1 MTARRASGTL
11 GDLLSSR
18 RGQRF
23 VGRDAEL
30 ELFSAAL
37 AAPEPELRV
46 LYLHGPGGIGKTSLL
61 EMYARRAAVADA
73 MVVRLDGRELPA
85 TPDGVLDVLRS
96 VLDVP
101 TGNGPITA
109 PSGRIVLLVDG
120 YDRLAPLDDW
130 VRTALLPRLPASAV
144 SVLAARRPPDPAWRV
159 DHAWRDLLRVVA
171 LRNLDPGD
179 SRLLL
184 RRADVDD
191 ALHDRL
197 LAVTHGHPLALSL
210 LVDVVAG
217 GGAVPGGRDPLPP
230 DVVANLVRRFVDV
243 VPSDTHRRALEV
255 CAIARVTTESLL
267 RDVLEADD
275 VHDLFA
281 WLRGLSIIESGA
293 DGIFPHD
300 LARDVLDIDLRWR
313 DPDSYRRVFQRVR
326 DHTRRRLDTLHGYA
340 QRRAVFDIKFMF
352 RNLPGVLSP
361 VDWDAWGGH
370 DPEPARADEHP
381 AAVEL
386 VRRHEGDEAAAIAER
401 WLDRQPQGCFVLRED
416 DAVRGVLV
424 LLDLTAATAHDR
436 AADPGADAAWT
447 YAQRHAPPRTGE
459 VVTLTRFVVDRD
471 AYQRPSATLNA
482 TPIVTFQRY
491 LSTPALSWDFL
502 ALHEPG
508 QWDDYFAV
516 ADLPRAEGAD
526 FTVGGRRYGLFA
538 HDFRQVPV
546 DALLELVTD
555 RALAQDPALP
565 RPAAPEVSVL
575 SHEEFADAAKQALGD
590 LQRADLL
597 VRNPLLRTALLRA
610 RAGGDEPTADDL
622 AALLREAVD
631 SLRDHPRDDK
641 LWRAVE
647 RTYVDPA
654 ATQERAAAALGVP
667 FSTFRR
673 HLTEGVS
680 RVVAWLWDRELYG
693 SPR

>member
-37 AAPEPELRV
+37 GAPEPQLRV
-46 LYLHGPGGIGKTSLL
+46 LYVHGPGGIGKTSLL
-61 EMYARRAAVADA
+61 EVYARRAAVADA

-96 VLDVP
+96 ALDVP

-109 PSGRIVLLVDG
+109 PSGRLVLLVDG

-130 VRTALLPRLPASAV
+130 VRTALLPRLPANAV
-144 SVLAARRPPDPAWRV
+144 TVLAARRPPDPAWRV
-159 DHAWRDLLRVVA
+159 DPAWRDLLRVVA
-171 LRNLDPGD
+171 LRNLDPGA
-179 SRLLL
+179 SRQLL

-191 ALHDRL
+191 AVHDRL

-217 GGAVPGGRDPLPP
+217 GGAMPGPGDPPPP
-230 DVVANLVRRFVDV
+230 DVVASLVRRFVDA

-267 RDVLEADD
+267 RDVLEVDD

-300 LARDVLDIDLRWR
+300 LARDVLDVDLRWR
-313 DPDSYRRVFQRVR
+313 DPESHRRVFRRVR
-326 DHTRRRLDTLHGYA
+326 AHIHRRLETLHGRA
-340 QRRAVFDIKFMF
+340 QQRALFDEKFVF
-352 RNLPGVLSP
+352 RNLRSVLSP
-361 VDWDAWGGH
+361 VDWDAWGRDH
-370 DPEPARADEHP
+370 PEPARADEH
-381 AAVEL
+381 AAALEL
-386 VRRHEGDEAAAIAER
+386 IRAHEGDDAAAIAER
-401 WLDRQPQGCFVLRED
+401 WLDRQPASCFVLREEG
-416 DAVRGVLV
+416 AVRGVLI
-424 LLDLTAATAHDR
+424 LLDLTAASAHDR
-436 AADPGADAAWT
+436 AADPGTDAAWA

-459 VVTLTRFVVDRD
+459 VVTQTRFVVDRD
-471 AYQRPSATLNA
+471 AYQQPSPTLNA
-482 TPIVTFQRY
+482 TPIITLQRY
-491 LSTPALSWDFL
+491 LATPELSWDFL
-502 ALHEPG
+502 TLHEPER
-508 QWDDYFAV
+508 WDDYFAV

-546 DALLELVTD
+546 DAWLELVTE
-555 RALAQDPALP
+555 RALSQDPTLP
-565 RPAAPEVSVL
+565 PPAAPEVSVL
-575 SHEEFADAAKQALGD
+575 SHEEFADAVKRALGD
-590 LQRADLL
+590 LQRPDLL
-597 VRNPLLRTALLRA
+597 ARNPLLRTALLRA

-622 AALLREAVD
+622 AALIREAVD

>member
-37 AAPEPELRV
+37 GAPEPQLRV
-46 LYLHGPGGIGKTSLL
+46 LYVHGPGGIGKTSLL
-61 EMYARRAAVADA
+61 EVYARRAAVADA

-109 PSGRIVLLVDG
+109 PSGRLVLLVDG

-130 VRTALLPRLPASAV
+130 VRTALLPRLPANAV
-144 SVLAARRPPDPAWRV
+144 TVLAARRPPDPAWRV
-159 DHAWRDLLRVVA
+159 DPAWRDLLRVVA
-171 LRNLDPGD
+171 LRNLDPGA
-179 SRLLL
+179 SRQLL

-191 ALHDRL
+191 AVHDRL

-217 GGAVPGGRDPLPP
+217 GGAVPGPGDPPPP
-230 DVVANLVRRFVDV
+230 DVVASLVRRFVDA

-267 RDVLEADD
+267 RDVLEVDD

-300 LARDVLDIDLRWR
+300 LARDVLDVDLRWR
-313 DPDSYRRVFQRVR
+313 DPESHRRVFRRVR
-326 DHTRRRLDTLHGYA
+326 AHIHRRLETLHGHA
-340 QRRAVFDIKFMF
+340 QQRALFDEKFVF
-352 RNLPGVLSP
+352 RNLPSVLSP
-361 VDWDAWGGH
+361 VDWDAWGRDH
-370 DPEPARADEHP
+370 PEPARADEH
-381 AAVEL
+381 AAALEL
-386 VRRHEGDEAAAIAER
+386 IRAHEGDDAAAIAER
-401 WLDRQPQGCFVLRED
+401 WLDRQPASCFVLREEG
-416 DAVRGVLV
+416 AVRGVLI
-424 LLDLTAATAHDR
+424 LLDLTAASAHDR
-436 AADPGADAAWT
+436 SADPGTDAAWA

-459 VVTLTRFVVDRD
+459 VVTQTRFVVDRD
-471 AYQRPSATLNA
+471 AYQQPSPTLNA
-482 TPIVTFQRY
+482 TPIITLQRY
-491 LSTPALSWDFL
+491 LATPELSWDFL
-502 ALHEPG
+502 TLHEPER
-508 QWDDYFAV
+508 WDDYFAV

-538 HDFRQVPV
+538 HDFRRVPV
-546 DALLELVTD
+546 DAWLELVTE
-555 RALAQDPALP
+555 RALSQDPTLP
-565 RPAAPEVSVL
+565 PPAAPEVSVL
-575 SHEEFADAAKQALGD
+575 SHEEFADAVKRALGD
-590 LQRADLL
+590 LQRPDLL
-597 VRNPLLRTALLRA
+597 ARNPLLRTTLLRA

-622 AALLREAVD
+622 AALIREAVD

-647 RTYVDPA
+647 RTYVDPV